1 MNSLH
6 KRIIYNMID
15 SYKKY
20 QPIIHV
26 LIGAAMISFSA
37 VWVKFADVPPT
48 SSAFYRVFFGF
59 CFLIVPVV
67 IKKELKI
74 PSRLQTT
81 LILTCGFAF
90 AADLF
95 CWHKSIMYIGPG
107 LATIIGNFQVFI
119 MGAIGFFVFKER
131 FLPRFF
137 LSVPLAIFGLFLIV
151 GMQWHELG
159 YQYRLGIFY
168 GLLTAISYVF
178 FLITLRKIQQQ
189 GSSFFYGL
197 MAVSLTS
204 ALFLVPVMVMEN
216 ISFAIPNTKTLLS
229 LVSLGLLSQ
238 TIGWLII
245 ANAMPKIPASIT
257 GLVLLLQPSLSFVWD
272 ILFFSRPTTTLNL
285 LGVFITLG
293 AIYLGLTSRK
303 H

>member
-1 MNSLH
+1 MLNIY
-6 KRIIYNMID
+6 KRH
-15 SYKKY
+15 

-48 SSAFYRVFFGF
+48 ASAFYRVFFGF
-59 CFLIVPVV
+59 CFLLIPVV
-67 IKKELKI
+67 IKKELAL
-74 PSRLQTT
+74 PSRRQTT
-81 LILTCGFAF
+81 LILFCGLAF

-107 LATIIGNFQVFI
+107 LATIIANFQVFI

-151 GMQWHELG
+151 GMQWHELNH
-159 YQYRLGIFY
+159 QYKLGIFY
-168 GLLTAISYVF
+168 GLSTALSYVF

-197 MAVSLTS
+197 MAVSLAS
-204 ALFLVPVMVMEN
+204 ALFLAPVMVAEN
-216 ISFAIPNTKTLLS
+216 ISFAIPNLKTFLS
-229 LVSLGLLSQ
+229 LISLGLLSQ

-257 GLVLLLQPSLSFVWD
+257 GLVLLLQPALSFVWD
-272 ILFFSRPTTTLNL
+272 ILFFSRPTTILNF
-285 LGVFITLG
+285 LGVFITLS
-293 AIYLGLTSRK
+293 AIYLGLTSKKR
-303 H
+303 